1 MRIAIVHKDRCHSR
15 KCGQECIAY
24 CPRVRTGD
32 ETIQIGENGRA
43 EISEELCV
51 GCGICIKKCPFEA
64 LDIIQLPEE
73 LDTPVHRYGPNAF
86 VLYGLPQPVAGKVT
100 GVLGPNGIGKSTAV
114 KILSGQVKPNLGI
127 FEREVSWEEI
137 LKYYAGT
144 ELLDYLQQVA
154 KKTIRASIK
163 PQYIDFIPKVFK
175 GKVGDLLKAND
186 ERNQLDHLIKE
197 LALETILE
205 KDLSTLSG
213 GELQRVAL
221 TVALSNEADFY
232 FLDEVTP
239 FLDIYQRMIAAKLI
253 RELAESHPVILVEHD
268 IAILDMVAETV
279 HIAYGK
285 PAAFG
290 IITRPKGVRI
300 GVNQYLEGFVAE
312 ENVRI
317 RDYPVVFETRGHESD
332 VDREIL
338 MEIPEM
344 TKTFPG
350 FTLKVAG
357 GEVRRGEVLGIVGAN
372 GIGKSTFAKLL
383 AGVETP
389 DDGKKFD
396 TVTVSY
402 KPQYV
407 TANTSDTVEF
417 LLRQATRRF
426 DSSYYQHEI
435 LEPLGLMPLLQSEVN
450 HLSGGE
456 LQRVAIALC
465 LSRDADLYILD
476 EPSAHLD
483 VEQRLVTTKVIKRAA
498 EDKGAGIMVI
508 DHDMYT
514 IDMISERLLVF
525 DGVPG
530 ANGLATGPFEMKE
543 GMNKFLGLLGITFRR
558 DKTGRPRINKP
569 GSYLDREQKA
579 AGEYYYYNLDMS
591 ALSDAEKEDE
601 DETEDSDSQ

>member
-1 MRIAIVHKDRCHSR
+1 MRLAIVHKDRCHAK
-15 KCGQECIAY
+15 KCGKECIAY

-32 ETIQIGENGRA
+32 ETIQIGESGRA

-51 GCGICIKKCPFEA
+51 GCGICVKKCPFEA

-73 LDTPVHRYGPNAF
+73 LDTPVTRYGPNAF
-86 VLYGLPQPVAGKVT
+86 VLYGLPQPVTGKVT
-100 GVLGPNGIGKSTAV
+100 GLLGPNGIGKSTAV
-114 KILSGQVKPNLGI
+114 KILSGQLRPNLGI
-127 FEREVSWEEI
+127 FDHEVEWAEI
-137 LKYYAGT
+137 LKHYAGT
-144 ELLDYLQQVA
+144 ELLDYLKQVA
-154 KKTIRASIK
+154 AKTIKASIK
-163 PQYIDFIPKVFK
+163 PQYIDFIPKAFK
-175 GKVGDLLKAND
+175 GTVRTLLEQND
-186 ERNQLDHLIKE
+186 ERKKLAYYTKE
-197 LALETILE
+197 LGLDTILD
-205 KDLSTLSG
+205 KDLSYLSG

-221 TVALSNEADFY
+221 TVALSKEANFY

-239 FLDIYQRMIAAKLI
+239 FLDIYQRMIAARLI
-253 RELAESHPVILVEHD
+253 RELAAEHPVILVEHD

-279 HIAYGK
+279 HIGYGK
-285 PAAFG
+285 PSAFG
-290 IITRPKGVRI
+290 IISRPKGVRI
-300 GVNQYLEGFVAE
+300 GVNQYLEGYVAE

-317 RDYPVVFETRGHESD
+317 RDYPVLFETRSHESD
-332 VDREIL
+332 VDRETL
-338 MEIPEM
+338 MTIPKM
-344 TKTFPG
+344 TKSFPG
-350 FTLKVAG
+350 FKLTVEG

-389 DDGKKFD
+389 DGGKKFD
-396 TVTVSY
+396 TVRVSY

-407 TANTSDTVEF
+407 TADSSDSVEF
-417 LLRQATRRF
+417 TLRSATRRF

-435 LEPLGLMPLLQSEVN
+435 LEPLGLMPILQSEVKN
-450 HLSGGE
+450 LSGGE

-465 LSRDADLYILD
+465 LSREADLYILD

-530 ANGLATGPFEMKE
+530 KEGNARGPFEMKD
-543 GMNKFLGLLGITFRR
+543 GMNMFLSNLGITFRR
-558 DKTGRPRINKP
+558 DKTGRPRINNP

-579 AGEYYYYNLDMS
+579 AGEYYYYNAAES
-591 ALSDAEKEDE
+591 ALAAEGS
-601 DETEDSDSQ
+601 TEE